1 MKDQIIQQQKHWFKL
16 KSWQLHVLTSLLLL
30 CLYNAA
36 FWMEINKIVAPSGFA
51 DYLFMASIF
60 LLLFIII
67 NLIINLL
74 CNRYSYRVLYPIIFI
89 GSALSLYFIKQYS
102 IIIDRDMI
110 QNIVET
116 NPAEAT
122 DFINLTM
129 FFYLFL
135 LALVPLVLIF
145 KSTITFQSLKQGL
158 LLKFKILAL
167 SSISMVVL
175 LYVSYPSYA
184 SMARG
189 NRHLSHL
196 IVPTNFIFASI
207 SYLKQQV
214 KSAHKPLALISKDA
228 KLDDFWLKP
237 QEKTVLI
244 LVIGETARADH
255 FGIFGYEKQT
265 TPKLAKRDLVKFN
278 HVSSCGTST
287 AISLPCMFSHL
298 DRENFSKDIAKN
310 SENLLDFLANSG
322 FSVQWRDNN
331 TGCKGICKRVEFLD
345 LTDVKDN
352 PHCTTGECFD
362 EILLEDMAQQIK
374 ENPNNQVIVL
384 HQKGSHGPAYYLR
397 YPQSFN
403 KFTPICATN
412 ELQDC
417 SETEL
422 KNTYDNTILY
432 TDFVVD
438 KIIALLDG
446 LPAEYNASLI
456 YLSDHGESLGENNI
470 FLHGTPYFMAPDAQT
485 HVPLMLWLSDPFKQ
499 NFGIDQACL
508 KHKQNL
514 DFSHDNFFHS
524 VLGLLNINTQFYDP
538 NKDIFQTCEL

>member
-1 MKDQIIQQQKHWFKL
+1 MKDQIIQPRNYWFKL
-16 KSWQLHVLTSLLLL
+16 KSWQLHFIASLVLL
-30 CLYNAA
+30 CIFNSA
-36 FWMEINKIVAPSGFA
+36 FWAEINKIIAPNNLA
-51 DYLFMASIF
+51 DYLFMASVFI
-60 LLLFIII
+60 LLFTII

-74 CNRYSYRVLYPIIFI
+74 CNRYSYRILYPIIFF

-129 FFYLFL
+129 LIYVIMLGIVPTV
-135 LALVPLVLIF
+135 LVF
-145 KSTITFQSLKQGL
+145 KSAISFRPFKYAL
-158 LLKFKILAL
+158 LLKFKIFAL
-167 SSISMVVL
+167 SLISMVIL
-175 LYVSYPSYA
+175 LYISYPSYA

-196 IVPTNFIFASI
+196 IIPTNFIFAGV

-214 KSAHKPLALISKDA
+214 KSAHKPLALISKDV
-228 KLDDFWLKP
+228 KLNDFW
-237 QEKTVLI
+237 QEPHKKTVLV

-255 FGIFGYEKQT
+255 FGIYGYEKQT
-265 TPKLAKRDLVKFN
+265 TPKLAKRDLIKFKQ
-278 HVSSCGTST
+278 VSSCGTST

-298 DRENFSKDIAKN
+298 DRENFSKDVAKN

-422 KNTYDNTILY
+422 MNTYDNTILY
-432 TDFVVD
+432 TDFIVD
-438 KIIALLDG
+438 KVIGMLDG
-446 LPAEYNASLI
+446 LPAEYNSSLI

-470 FLHGTPYFMAPDAQT
+470 FLHGTPYFMAPVSQT
-485 HVPLMLWLSDPFKQ
+485 HVPLMLWLSESFKQ
-499 NFGIDQACL
+499 NFGIDLTCL
-508 KHKQNL
+508 KYKQDL
-514 DFSHDNFFHS
+514 KLSHDNYFHS

-538 NKDIFQTCEL
+538 NKDIFQTCEV